1 MHLAKSYKNY
11 LLLDHNRQYYHYN
24 TFFFRFIK
32 SKVYFKEIP
41 IVFFNDAL
49 ILLTLVFNIKYFYN
63 LDLYFLLWTHI
74 SIYLLL
80 SAKLLFIRLRYKGF
94 YKPIFKCLECGKLTE
109 IRLDKCKHC
118 HSKIHKNQDEYKE
131 KRRNVIIKKKFKKI
145 ERLVEQYKRWS

>member
-80 SAKLLFIRLRYKGF
+80 SVKLLFVRLRYKGF
-94 YKPIFKCLECGKLTE
+94 YKSIFKCLECGKLTE
-109 IRLDKCKHC
+109 IRLDNCKHC
-118 HSKIHKNQDEYKE
+118 HSKIHKNQDEYLE
-131 KRRNVIIKKKFKKI
+131 KRRNVIIKKRLDTIK
-145 ERLVEQYKRWS
+145 RLVEQYKRRS